1 MTPGGGQVKGMDQDA
16 EVAPLPDAAEAPARR
31 RAGEEVVWDK
41 VVRVGHWTLVSCV
54 AYSLFLEP
62 KFPGHDI
69 SGYVI
74 LTIILWRWI
83 WGFIGS
89 PYARFKAFIY
99 SPRETFRYTLA
110 AFRMGEAR
118 EYSSHNPM
126 GALMVFVFLLGLP
139 LICVL
144 GIMLLGAQQLAGPLA
159 GIVPLDWDYDL
170 EVLHE
175 LAAWTIAWLIAIHVV
190 GTAWASWWHRE
201 NYVLAMLTGRKSR
214 FKRRRKRTS
223 AADRRRP

>member
-1 MTPGGGQVKGMDQDA
+1 MKHDA
-16 EVAPLPDAAEAPARR
+16 DVAAPARATGEPAR
-31 RAGEEVVWDK
+31 ARAGQEVVWDK
-41 VVRVGHWTLVSCV
+41 VVRVGHWTLAGCV
-54 AYSLFLEP
+54 AYSLFAEP
-62 KFPGHDI
+62 EFPGHDL
-69 SGYVI
+69 SGYTI
-74 LTIILWRWI
+74 LAIILWRWV

-89 PYARFKAFIY
+89 PYARFRAFIY
-99 SPRETFRYTLA
+99 SPRETLRYTLA

-139 LICVL
+139 VICGL

-159 GIVPLDWDYDL
+159 GIVPLEWDYDL

-175 LAAWTIAWLIAIHVV
+175 LAAWTVAWLIGVHIV

-223 AADRRRP
+223 AADRRQA